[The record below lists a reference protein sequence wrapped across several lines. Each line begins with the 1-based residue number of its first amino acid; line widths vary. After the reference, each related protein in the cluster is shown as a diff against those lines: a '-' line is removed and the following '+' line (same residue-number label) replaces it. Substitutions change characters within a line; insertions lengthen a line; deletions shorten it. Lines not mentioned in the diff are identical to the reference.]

1 MAKDAKQVTV
11 CLLCFLGNI
20 FFWGSL
26 IDACIVIAPNVVR
39 LGVEETVAIFN
50 EGPSISV
57 TLLMQEYPGRFRT
70 LFNRT
75 ITLNSGSSELV
86 KVKLDENEINPE
98 DIRSGHTSH
107 VALTVLCGNVY
118 KKEARLLISQN
129 GGYLFLQS
137 DKPIYNPG
145 QEVHLRMMA
154 VGEDLLPSAGNVELH
169 IKNPQDIITYNTTI
183 DLGGSSGMHSL
194 NYKFPDYPIFGAW
207 KAVAT
212 YGIHRIRKSEIKFQL
227 AEYVLPTFS
236 VELYMPNV
244 ILPKQGTVRGTVIA
258 RYVYGKDV
266 QGSVSFRYKVR
277 SEGGQEKDIGATH
290 FKELSNER
298 TEFNVSV
305 AEFKDLSGKDWDPL
319 IKGSRLVVTASV
331 LDKATG
337 KRGTAENDA
346 AIFATSPYTI
356 NFRHTPTDFKPG
368 TSLVVV
374 AEVQHANSKVAEG
387 VECAISVV
395 DDRGQSDMDLTK
407 SPRSDVAGKVAF
419 SMKTLETQTAINV
432 TVRTLDPNLDDSE
445 QAEGQATLQRFISP
459 SNGYLAL
466 KRRDVRSKSKIDERF
481 ESVVT
486 TVPADLKP
494 VYFVALSRGQVKS
507 FGELSSSN
515 LRQNF
520 IDFELEESM
529 APELRVLVFALH
541 NGSILADSQL
551 VEMEHL
557 CTERSSINII
567 VPSDDK
573 EPGTVVSVE
582 VKGISGTRVGL
593 MATDKAVYILD
604 KGQLLTRQKLLS
616 SFRSHDLGCGP
627 GGGITSE
634 EVISQA
640 GIVIISAAM
649 KEDVITT
656 DGSCEAK
663 KRKRR
668 NAVRQS
674 IESYQDPL
682 LKECCWLGIQPDKM
696 VRHCSTRSEIVKKF
710 MPGPDGAQCA
720 DVFAKCCVEAE
731 NFDRGRTDAFGGPSS
746 LQDVIDADYDE
757 DLYSLSSIRKNF
769 RETWMFREGN
779 IGEDGIAKFEGSLP
793 HSITKWFVQAVSVSP
808 EGGICVAEPAEVT
821 AFRKVF
827 LQVDLP
833 YKVVRNEQVEVLVTV
848 YNYGPDLLYGAVFLH
863 GVPGVCT
870 GARHQLRP
878 DRKPVEVKAQSAA
891 SVTFPVIPTL
901 EGKHTIRILV
911 NTSQGKDSVEKIL
924 NVVPEGIT
932 VEKNISIVL
941 DPTNQQQRKSRRV
954 KADFFTDALDPK
966 SKRQNI
972 KIDTQLPLEAV
983 PNTGVLSLGVMGNQ
997 MESTAE
1003 STIANVE
1010 SLISLPRGCG
1020 EQNMMLMAPTLY
1032 ALEYLKQ
1039 KNSQNTTVME
1049 KAYRYIQ
1056 QGYEQELAF
1065 RNDDG
1070 SFSTFKQRKGSLWL
1084 TAFVLRV
1091 FCKATKV
1098 INIDH
1103 RVLHSGVSWL
1113 AKQQRADGDFE
1124 DESPLMHGQ
1133 MLGGVNGRVPMT
1145 AFVLLTLYECGSR
1158 TKVDQQTML
1167 KVTARAENF
1176 LNERINLTRE
1186 PYVAALVA
1194 YALSLDKG
1202 EKKQEAFQ
1210 ILKDHLLY
1218 DEAVSKIEFEDRL
1231 RQMGG
1236 EQWARKVFSY
1246 LYVRS
1251 IDTKWRQRTRK
1262 LRGKFLGYSGDTV
1275 VALQA
1280 LTESG
1285 LKARDSSP
1293 DLMCNITANRPKNI
1307 FHLFRINR
1315 KNAFVLQEVHI
1326 KDIGGKL
1333 LLSVSG
1339 EGTGV
1344 LTARLRYN
1352 VLTPPEKLCKF
1363 SLAVRASRPE
1373 PGQTRGGRSRMVPQE
1388 VWKELLGDADP
1399 ARTLEQYR
1407 TQNSNQQILFAGM
1420 GGHIMI
1426 ENGRASLSTVAGLK
1440 KDLTS
1445 SIKNKWKALNSYEI
1459 KVCIRYLGEQDSN
1472 MAILEVGMFSGFHPI
1487 EKDLANLTVMNA
1499 LLGKYELT
1507 TKGVVFYF
1515 DKVPADRDTCIIFR
1529 AERAYNVLN
1538 IQTATVK
1545 VYDYYRPDH
1554 SCSQFYSPETTSP
1567 LLGLFCDGPHC
1578 KCASAEC
1585 PINETFERLLKSN
1598 PNIADFRNALA
1609 KIACNDHHFLWKVNV
1624 SDIQVSN
1631 GYKNV
1636 VFNVTSVIKEGEESK
1651 EEVTRKLR
1659 SFLMRQ
1665 LCNTVNFVP
1674 GKFYFIFGQ
1683 DSEFIEDKGSRIAR
1697 YVLNGKVKIYAPD
1710 KNDRRGFSRRIRTS
1724 FDVLQKKFAKNESC
1738 ID

>member
-1 MAKDAKQVTV
+1 MAKDAKQVKV
-11 CLLCFLGNI
+11 CLLCLLGNI
-20 FFWGSL
+20 FFSGCL

-39 LGVEETVAIFN
+39 LGGEETVAIFN
-50 EGPSISV
+50 EGPSMSV

-154 VGEDLLPSAGNVELH
+154 VGEDLLPSVGNVELH
-169 IKNPQDIITYNTTI
+169 IKNPQDIIAYNTTI

-212 YGIHRIRKSEIKFQL
+212 YGVHRIRKSEIKFQL

-277 SEGGQEKDIGATH
+277 SEGGQEKEIGATH
-290 FKELSNER
+290 FKELSSER
-298 TEFNVSV
+298 TEFDVSV

-337 KRGTAENDA
+337 KRGAAENDA

-395 DDRGQSDMDLTK
+395 DDRGQSVKDLTK
-407 SPRSDVAGKVAF
+407 SSSSDVAGKVAF
-419 SMKTLETQTAINV
+419 SMKTLETQTVINV

-466 KRRDVRSKSKIDERF
+466 KRRDVRSKRKIDERF

-520 IDFELEESM
+520 IDFKLEESM

-573 EPGTVVSVE
+573 EPGTDVSVE
-582 VKGISGTRVGL
+582 VKGMYGTRVGL

-663 KRKRR
+663 TRRRR
-668 NAVRQS
+668 NAVQQS

-682 LKECCWLGIQPDKM
+682 LKECCWLGVQPDKM

-710 MPGPDGAQCA
+710 MPGPDGARCA

-731 NFDRGRTDAFGGPSS
+731 NFDRGRTDAFGGPTS

-793 HSITKWFVQAVSVSP
+793 HSITKWSVQAVSVSP

-848 YNYGPDLLYGAVFLH
+848 YNYGPNLLYGAVFLH

-954 KADFFTDALDPK
+954 KGDFFTDALDPK

-972 KIDTQLPLEAV
+972 KIDTQLLLEAV

-1010 SLISLPRGCG
+1010 SLITLPRGCG

-1039 KNSQNTTVME
+1039 KNSRNTTVME

-1070 SFSTFKQRKGSLWL
+1070 SFSTFKQRQGSLWL

-1158 TKVDQQTML
+1158 TNVDQQTML

-1176 LNERINLTRE
+1176 LNERINVTRE

-1202 EKKQEAFQ
+1202 EKQHEAFQ
-1210 ILKDHLLY
+1210 VLKDHLLY
-1218 DEAVSKIEFEDRL
+1218 DEEMNELSTGNDATALDVEGTSYALLAYLRL
-1231 RQMGG
+1231 GDVEGG
-1236 EQWARKVFSY
+1236 ARLVNW
-1246 LYVRS
+1246 LNRHRS
-1251 IDTKWRQRTRK
+1251 A
-1262 LRGKFLGYSGDTV
+1262 SGSFTSTQDTV

-1285 LKARDSSP
+1285 LKVRDSSP

-1307 FHLFRINR
+1307 FHSFRINR

-1363 SLAVRASRPE
+1363 SLAVRAGRPT
-1373 PGQTRGGRSRMVPQE
+1373 PGHTQGRFRMVPQE
-1388 VWKELLGDADP
+1388 VWKELLGEADP
-1399 ARTLEQYR
+1399 TRTLER
-1407 TQNSNQQILFAGM
+1407 M
-1420 GGHIMI
+1420 GGQSMI
-1426 ENGRASLSTVAGLK
+1426 GNGRASLPSVAGLK
-1440 KDLTS
+1440 KDLTT
-1445 SIKNKWKALNSYEI
+1445 SIRNKWKALKTYKIE
-1459 KVCIRYLGEQDSN
+1459 VCIRYLGEQDSN
-1472 MAILEVGMFSGFHPI
+1472 MAILEVGMFSGFHPS
-1487 EKDLANLTVMNA
+1487 EKDLGNLTAINA

-1515 DKVPADRDTCIIFR
+1515 DKVPADRDTCIRFR

-1554 SCSQFYSPETTSP
+1554 SCSQFYGPETSSP

-1585 PINETFERLLKSN
+1585 PINETFERLYKSN

-1651 EEVTRKLR
+1651 EEVTGKLR

-1674 GKFYFIFGQ
+1674 GKFYFILGQ

-1697 YVLNGKVKIYAPD
+1697 YVLNEKVKIYTPD
-1710 KNDRRGFSRRIRTS
+1710 KNDRRSSSRRIRTS
-1724 FDVLQKKFAKNESC
+1724 FDVLLKKFAKNESC

>member
-1 MAKDAKQVTV
+1 
-11 CLLCFLGNI
+11 
-20 FFWGSL
+20 
-26 IDACIVIAPNVVR
+26 
-39 LGVEETVAIFN
+39 
-50 EGPSISV
+50 
-57 TLLMQEYPGRFRT
+57 MQ
-70 LFNRT
+70 
-75 ITLNSGSSELV
+75 
-86 KVKLDENEINPE
+86 
-98 DIRSGHTSH
+98 
-107 VALTVLCGNVY
+107 
-118 KKEARLLISQN
+118 
-129 GGYLFLQS
+129 
-137 DKPIYNPG
+137 
-145 QEVHLRMMA
+145 
-154 VGEDLLPSAGNVELH
+154 
-169 IKNPQDIITYNTTI
+169 
-183 DLGGSSGMHSL
+183 
-194 NYKFPDYPIFGAW
+194 
-207 KAVAT
+207 
-212 YGIHRIRKSEIKFQL
+212 
-227 AEYVLPTFS
+227 
-236 VELYMPNV
+236 
-244 ILPKQGTVRGTVIA
+244 
-258 RYVYGKDV
+258 
-266 QGSVSFRYKVR
+266 
-277 SEGGQEKDIGATH
+277 
-290 FKELSNER
+290 
-298 TEFNVSV
+298 
-305 AEFKDLSGKDWDPL
+305 
-319 IKGSRLVVTASV
+319 
-331 LDKATG
+331 
-337 KRGTAENDA
+337 
-346 AIFATSPYTI
+346 
-356 NFRHTPTDFKPG
+356 
-368 TSLVVV
+368 
-374 AEVQHANSKVAEG
+374 
-387 VECAISVV
+387 
-395 DDRGQSDMDLTK
+395 
-407 SPRSDVAGKVAF
+407 
-419 SMKTLETQTAINV
+419 TLETQTVINV
-432 TVRTLDPNLDDSE
+432 TVRTRDPNLDDSE
-445 QAEGQATLQRFISP
+445 QAEGQATLQRFTSL
-459 SNGYLAL
+459 SNGFLAL
-466 KRRDVRSKSKIDERF
+466 KRQDVRSKRKIGYRF

-486 TVPADLKP
+486 TVPADLQT
-494 VYFVALSRGQVKS
+494 VYYVALSRGQVKS
-507 FGELSSSN
+507 FGELSSTD
-515 LRQNF
+515 LRQKS
-520 IDFELEESM
+520 IHFELEESM
-529 APELRVLVFALH
+529 APEFRVLVFALH

-557 CTERSSINII
+557 CTKSSSINII
-567 VPSDDK
+567 VPSGVK
-573 EPGTVVSVE
+573 EPGNDVSVE

-593 MATDKAVYILD
+593 MATDNAVYILD

-663 KRKRR
+663 KRRRR
-668 NAVRQS
+668 NAVRHS

-696 VRHCSTRSEIVKKF
+696 VRHCSTRSEIVKRY
-710 MPGPDGAQCA
+710 MPGPDGARCA

-731 NFDRGRTDAFGGPSS
+731 NFDRGRTDAFGRPNS

-757 DLYSLSSIRKNF
+757 DLSSLSFIRRNF
-769 RETWMFREGN
+769 RETWMFREEN
-779 IGEDGIAKFEGSLP
+779 IGKDGIAKFEGSLP
-793 HSITKWFVQAVSVSP
+793 HSITKWSVQAVSVSP

-821 AFRKVF
+821 AFRQVF

-833 YKVVRNEQVEVLVTV
+833 YKVARNEQVEVLVTV
-848 YNYGPDLLYGAVFLH
+848 YNYGSDLLYGAVFLY

-941 DPTNQQQRKSRRV
+941 DPTNQQQRKGRRV
-954 KADFFTDALDPK
+954 KGDFFTDALDPM

-1070 SFSTFKQRKGSLWL
+1070 SFSTFKQRRGSLWL

-1176 LNERINLTRE
+1176 LNERINDTKE

-1194 YALSLDKG
+1194 YALSLDRG
-1202 EKKQEAFQ
+1202 EKQQEAFQ
-1210 ILKDHLLY
+1210 VLKDHLLY
-1218 DEAVSKIEFEDRL
+1218 DEEMNELSTGNDATALDVEGTSYALLAYLRHGDVEGGARL
-1231 RQMGG
+1231 VNWLNRH
-1236 EQWARKVFSY
+1236 
-1246 LYVRS
+1246 RS
-1251 IDTKWRQRTRK
+1251 A
-1262 LRGKFLGYSGDTV
+1262 SGSFTSTQDTV

-1285 LKARDSSP
+1285 LKVRDSSP

-1307 FHLFRINR
+1307 FHSFRINR
-1315 KNAFVLQEVHI
+1315 RNAFVLQEVHI
-1326 KDIGGKL
+1326 KDVGGKL
-1333 LLSVSG
+1333 LISVSG

-1373 PGQTRGGRSRMVPQE
+1373 PGQTPGGRSRMVPQE

-1399 ARTLEQYR
+1399 TRTLER
-1407 TQNSNQQILFAGM
+1407 M
-1420 GGHIMI
+1420 GGRSMI
-1426 ENGRASLSTVAGLK
+1426 GNDCASLPTVAGLK
-1440 KDLTS
+1440 KDSTTS
-1445 SIKNKWKALNSYEI
+1445 KINKWKALNTYEI
-1459 KVCIRYLGEQDSN
+1459 EVCIRYLGEQDSN
-1472 MAILEVGMFSGFHPI
+1472 MAIMEVGMFSGFHPS
-1487 EKDLANLTVMNA
+1487 EKDLGNLTAINA

-1515 DKVPADRDTCIIFR
+1515 DKVPADRDTCIMFR

-1554 SCSQFYSPETTSP
+1554 SCSQFYGPETSSP

-1585 PINETFERLLKSN
+1585 PINETFERLSKSN
-1598 PNIADFRNALA
+1598 PERTGFRNALA
-1609 KIACNDHHFLWKVNV
+1609 KIACYDHHFLWKVNA

-1651 EEVTRKLR
+1651 EVVTGKLR

-1674 GKFYFIFGQ
+1674 GKLYFILGQ
-1683 DSEFIEDKGSRIAR
+1683 DSEFIEDKGSRIAS
-1697 YVLNGKVKIYAPD
+1697 YVLNEKVKIYAPD
-1710 KNDRRGFSRRIRTS
+1710 KNDRRSSPRRIRTS
-1724 FDVLQKKFAKNESC
+1724 FEWLLNKFAKNEGC